1 MKILVCIK
9 QVPDLESMPCLD
21 KQKGWVK
28 NSVPLKYRMNPFDE
42 YAVEETLRIKE
53 TIAGTCVDALSLGPP
68 RVCEALRRAL
78 AMGADRAFHIDYPV
92 EGFIPAQTT
101 AKLLAGFARS
111 EGYDLIVAG
120 AMAED
125 DMQALVGPMIAET
138 LGVSCAVSVVK
149 SDPDPLGKTV
159 RLLCEMQS
167 SRRREILLS
176 MPALITIQSGVNRPR
191 YPSVRNMLRSRTQE
205 IKKVIAAEPVKDCEK
220 YTQTVTLPKR
230 SEKTQFI
237 EGSLVEKAEKL
248 LAVLAKKSFLR

>member
-1 MKILVCIK
+1 MLIK

-21 KQKGWVK
+21 EQKGWVK
-28 NSVPLKYRMNPFDE
+28 TSAPLKYRMNPFDE

-53 TIAGTCVDALSLGPP
+53 TIDGTCVDALSLGPP
-68 RVCEALRRAL
+68 RVCETLRRAV
-78 AMGADRAFHIDYPV
+78 AMGVDRAFHIDYPL

-101 AKLLAGFARS
+101 AKLIAGFAGS
-111 EGYDLIVAG
+111 AGYDLIVAG

-125 DMQALVGPMIAET
+125 DMQALVGPMTAEI

-149 SDPDPLGKTV
+149 SDPDPVCKTV
-159 RLLCEMQS
+159 RVLCEMQS

-191 YPSVRNMLRSRTQE
+191 YPSVRNMLRSRAQE
-205 IKKVIAAEPVKDCEK
+205 IKTVITAEPVKDFQK

-230 SEKTQFI
+230 SGKTRFI
-237 EGSLVEKAEKL
+237 EGSLGEKAEKL